1 MTTDTIVRRSV
12 WCCIV
17 QYWNICTRAF
27 SGCCLQMQINEH
39 TDNEQNTPDGIH
51 ITTIQIKEPTPV
63 DGIDDHDI
71 QIDDD
76 WMITP

>member
-1 MTTDTIVRRSV
+1 
-12 WCCIV
+12 
-17 QYWNICTRAF
+17 
-27 SGCCLQMQINEH
+27 MQINEH